1 MKTVSLLAVALAASM
16 AVSVSGYASS
26 AHAQLGGL
34 RNLAPGGAR
43 PSAGNPDAFLNETV
57 ETTKLVM
64 TSAALLAS
72 AASQNADRDT
82 LKAQIAA
89 IEGASSPRDLQAQK
103 ASFDANVTTLNQNA
117 ADAAA
122 LQKIYDNASEQQRAL
137 MLNAA
142 YNFTIG
148 MMRNVELG
156 QQAPSLISGLQSNPM
171 QVTKLGSLRAAAGLL
186 GDQAQATR
194 SMIGPMRTLLSRGGV
209 EVPANATAS
218 NAKPIELF

>member
-1 MKTVSLLAVALAASM
+1 MKTSPLLAVAAAATLAASG
-16 AVSVSGYASS
+16 VASS

-43 PSAGNPDAFLNETV
+43 PAAGNPDAFLSETI

-64 TSAALLAS
+64 TSAALLAA
-72 AASQNADRDT
+72 AASQDADRDAI
-82 LKAQIAA
+82 KARIAA
-89 IEGASSPRDLQAQK
+89 IEGASSPRDLQAHK
-103 ASFDANVTTLNQNA
+103 ADFEADVATVNANA

-122 LQKIYDNASEQQRAL
+122 WQAKYDAANEQQRVL

-148 MMRNVELG
+148 MMRNVALG

-194 SMIGPMRTLLSRGGV
+194 SMVGPMRTLLSRGGV
-209 EVPANATAS
+209 EVPADATAS
-218 NAKPIELF
+218 SARPAEL

>member
-1 MKTVSLLAVALAASM
+1 MKTSSLLAIALTAAM
-16 AVSVSGYASS
+16 ATSGYASS

-34 RNLAPGGAR
+34 RKLVPGGGQPQAA
-43 PSAGNPDAFLNETV
+43 AGDPDAFLSETL
-57 ETTKLVM
+57 ETTKLVW
-64 TSAALLAS
+64 S
-72 AASQNADRDT
+72 AASLLAHAVNEDGKQEEAR
-82 LKAQIAA
+82 AQLAA
-89 IEGASSPRDLQAQK
+89 IQGASSLRELQAQK
-103 ASFDANVTTLNQNA
+103 ASFEANVATVNANA

-122 LQKIYDNASEQQRAL
+122 LQAKYDNASASQRTL

-171 QVTKLGSLRAAAGLL
+171 LVTKLGSLRSAAGLL
-186 GDQAQATR
+186 GDQVQATR
-194 SMIGPMRTLLSRGGV
+194 TMIGPMRTLLSRGGV

-218 NAKPIELF
+218 NARPIEL

>member
-1 MKTVSLLAVALAASM
+1 MKNPSLLAVALTAAL
-16 AVSVSGYASS
+16 AASGYASS

-34 RNLAPGGAR
+34 RNLAPGGGQPRAT
-43 PSAGNPDAFLNETV
+43 AGNPDAFLSETV

-64 TSAALLAS
+64 TSAALLAA

-103 ASFDANVTTLNQNA
+103 ANFDANVTTLNQNA

-122 LQKIYDNASEQQRAL
+122 LQAIYDNASEQQRGL

-171 QVTKLGSLRAAAGLL
+171 QATKLGSLRAAAGLL
-186 GDQAQATR
+186 GDQVQATR
-194 SMIGPMRTLLSRGGV
+194 SMVGPMRTLLSRGGV

-218 NAKPIELF
+218 NARPIEL